1 MNSQSAKL
9 ITTIVATVSA
19 GIPIWTVSARD
30 LNFTDP
36 IFLAVWFLIGAFVTL
51 LAALFSSIETKN
63 LIGAVT
69 AGFAIALVIRF
80 LADMFF
86 GAARHSMLGVELLI
100 AVGIGAASAWVVTY
114 TITVFGVKKSTPG
127 KKS

>member
-36 IFLAVWFLIGAFVTL
+36 AFLAVWFLIGAFVSL
-51 LAALFSSIETKN
+51 LATLFSAIDSKN

-69 AGFAIALVIRF
+69 AGFTIALVIRY
-80 LADMFF
+80 LADMFS
-86 GAARHSMLGVELLI
+86 GVARHSMLGAELLI
-100 AVGIGAASAWVVTY
+100 AIGIGAVSAWIVTY
-114 TITVFGVKKSTPG
+114 TMTFFGVKKSSPG